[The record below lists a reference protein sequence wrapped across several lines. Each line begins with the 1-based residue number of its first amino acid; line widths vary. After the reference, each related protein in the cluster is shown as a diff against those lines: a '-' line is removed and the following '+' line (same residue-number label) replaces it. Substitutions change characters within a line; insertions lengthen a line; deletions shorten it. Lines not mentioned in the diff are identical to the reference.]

1 MTNWGS
7 FSWGDGSVYG
17 DGEPGLHYRL
27 PVLRYR
33 DGSIYRGPYR
43 GPGAGL
49 GEGVALPR
57 RPAVALKFY
66 DRADVKQAEITS
78 NSGRQLISR
87 LKFSLMATGP
97 GEFEL
102 ELTEL
107 PRWADLTHEVRVD
120 VHLWNS
126 PTPIYSG
133 FVQEPPLPG
142 GTENGFEFQG
152 HGFYEHTSR
161 VVVTGTY
168 EHTLTHLVVDDLV
181 RRFLEPNT
189 RVVYN
194 AAKIATSNYTVTGP
208 LKFIRTPFRDA
219 MKQLANLAGGYEWGV
234 DERREFFFRPED
246 TSVVDAARAW
256 VGKQVETAVFRADSS
271 GVVNR
276 MYVVLGQV
284 RSDLDPTHPL
294 YKTNHLEEPLE
305 AAGAGGSQ
313 ETYGIREGT
322 HRAPNLLTPTDAVR
336 SAAAELAAKQD
347 AKVRGNVRGIE
358 FVGETIPCRGRARIT
373 SQDGRNAYTL
383 PAKRVRYTA
392 EGTRVAVE
400 LELGELI
407 PKPFHWQAD
416 LLARQASEELNR
428 QASQQQL

>member
-1 MTNWGS
+1 MPSWGG

-17 DGEPGLHYRL
+17 EMEPGLHYRL

-33 DGSIYRGPYR
+33 AGSVYRGTYG
-43 GPGAGL
+43 GPGARA
-49 GEGVALPR
+49 GEGIALPR
-57 RPAVALKFY
+57 RPAVTLKFY
-66 DRADVKQAEITS
+66 DRFDVKQAEITS

-87 LKFSLMATGP
+87 LKFSLLPTGP
-97 GEFEL
+97 GEFDL
-102 ELTEL
+102 GLVDL
-107 PRWADLTHEVRVD
+107 PRWAELTDEVRVD

-133 FVQEPPLPG
+133 FIQESPLPG
-142 GTENGFEFQG
+142 GSENGYDFSG
-152 HGFYEHTSR
+152 HGFYEHTNR
-161 VVVTGTY
+161 VLVTGTY
-168 EHTLTHLVVDDLV
+168 EHTLTHKVVDDLV

-194 AAKIATSNYTVTGP
+194 SSKIATSSYTITGP
-208 LKFIRTPFRDA
+208 LKFIRTPFREA
-219 MKQLANLAGGYEWGV
+219 MKQLSNLAGGYEWGV

-246 TSVVDAARAW
+246 TSTVDAARAW
-256 VGKQVETAVFRADSS
+256 VGRNVETAVFRGDNA

-284 RSDLDPTHPL
+284 RTDLDPSHPL

-305 AAGAGGSQ
+305 AAGQGGSQ
-313 ETYGIREGT
+313 QIYGIREGT
-322 HRAPNLLTPTDAVR
+322 HRAPNLLTPTDAIR
-336 SAAAELAAKQD
+336 SAAAELNQRQD
-347 AKVRGNVRGIE
+347 RKVRGTARGIE

-373 SQDGRNAYTL
+373 SRDGRNVYAL
-383 PAKRVRYTA
+383 PAKRVRYA
-392 EGTRVAVE
+392 VEGTRVAVE
-400 LELGELI
+400 LELGDLA

-416 LLARQASEELNR
+416 LVARQAAEELNR